1 MFAPVFNGGI
11 YGEYK
16 DRTFDARRFGYN
28 LLGTGYDRYA
38 DWDYTGIFSDDNI
51 SADRI
56 WMREVTK
63 NNDSYTSNS
72 KLGAAYVSAKLNYG
86 EKLNAVVGV
95 RMEYYNLV
103 MDGYSSDGTEPVHLD
118 NDATGFLPFD
128 QCLL

>member
-1 MFAPVFNGGI
+1 MRYYQDLKDHSASLAANYEHKFAVSDMFAPVFNGGI

-72 KLGAAYVSAKLNYG
+72 K
-86 EKLNAVVGV
+86 
-95 RMEYYNLV
+95 
-103 MDGYSSDGTEPVHLD
+103 
-118 NDATGFLPFD
+118 
-128 QCLL
+128 